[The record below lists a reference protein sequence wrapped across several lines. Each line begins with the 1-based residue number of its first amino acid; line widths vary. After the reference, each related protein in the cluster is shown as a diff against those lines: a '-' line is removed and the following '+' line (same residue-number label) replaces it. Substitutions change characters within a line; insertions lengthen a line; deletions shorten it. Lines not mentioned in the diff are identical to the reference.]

1 MECIICFDNKENLIN
16 CISCKKNICKCCIN
30 RWLENSYKFNCPCCD
45 TKWTSDFMYT
55 KLNKKFDELYEK
67 MKPLLL
73 EKEKSY
79 IPNTQHYC
87 NAYKCLKNLIPLY
100 NNPPTNMDSEQYN
113 KLNDDIFYINNVIN
127 EENYDEMKMIKYDD
141 NTYFSIVNNVSYD
154 SKKYNKICKCLNIEC
169 KGYIMS
175 NNYKCG
181 MCNMEICDKC
191 HLEITNKH
199 ECNDNDI
206 ESVNLIKSDTKPCP
220 VCFVRIH
227 KYEGCDQAYCTQCRT
242 AFSYNTG
249 KIERGRIHN
258 PHYYEQIQKLNINI
272 DCENEDPGFFIY
284 SKNRSDDI
292 VKIIKIYNVIHRYYV
307 HNNGILENKY
317 NSKNQKEIVDNDKKE
332 LDFYTNIRNRIIYM
346 VGSDYM
352 TDNDFMYEIYIKYK
366 LSIFDEDVYCLISEY
381 LNIFKMILKNM
392 KHYLNSDYE
401 SRSINNVKIFKN
413 MLDLLKNEISIYY
426 KNKLSD
432 ICNFFQMENEKILK
446 DFNFLENNNF
456 EFVNIDYNY

>member
-1 MECIICFDNKENLIN
+1 
-16 CISCKKNICKCCIN
+16 
-30 RWLENSYKFNCPCCD
+30 
-45 TKWTSDFMYT
+45 MYT

-73 EKEKSY
+73 DKEKSY

-127 EENYDEMKMIKYDD
+127 EENYDEMKMIKYND
-141 NTYFSIVNNVSYD
+141 NTYFSIDNNVSYD

-446 DFNFLENNNF
+446 DFNFLENNNRF
-456 EFVNIDYNY
+456 RHDSLLDLA